1 MVKRK
6 TAKKAA
12 PGASGDFSSFMAG
25 LTNTGSFVN
34 VLDKEEKFYKFGEY
48 NLDRA
53 LGGGLPAGQIYAFQ
67 GPASSGKSLAALEIS
82 KRVVEEGKRVVYF
95 DTENKISRLALRRMG
110 LLGNE
115 LFMMLS
121 SDNLEDTLDNIMKM
135 AESDYFGLLVVDS
148 TDALVTDEQEGRD
161 IHEGSKVGGYKAK
174 LFSEWMGKISSL
186 AAYHECS
193 VLLVR
198 QVRDNPGAMFANPE
212 VTSGGKAIEFYATT
226 ILRFGPDKSGN
237 AEENGKLAYQG
248 ASVRIKKMNQGA
260 LPKDAISIRF
270 YIGEDENKPWGIDR
284 IASVYDEARFLGILA
299 PAKPTATKH
308 IPCDAL
314 CAEMGCMPED
324 LTFNGAGKTKEAIMS
339 DPDLFNALVKIIDE
353 CDGVPISAAVDEIE
367 DFEELD

>member
-6 TAKKAA
+6 PAKKAPA
-12 PGASGDFSSFMAG
+12 GGQDFASFMSN
-25 LTNTGSFVN
+25 LTNNGSFVN
-34 VLDKEEKFYKFGEY
+34 VLEKEENFYKFGEY

-82 KRVVEEGKRVVYF
+82 KRVVEQGKRVVYF

-121 SDNLEDTLDNIMKM
+121 SDNLEDTLDNIMQM

-148 TDALVTDEQEGRD
+148 TDALVTDEQEERD

-174 LFSEWMGKISSL
+174 IFSEWMGKISSL

-198 QVRDNPGAMFANPE
+198 QVRDSPTAMFSNPE

-270 YIGEDENKPWGIDR
+270 YIGDDESKPWGIDR

-314 CAEMGCMPED
+314 CAEMGCTPEE
-324 LTFNGAGKTKEAIMS
+324 LTFNGAGKTKDAIMR
-339 DPDLFNALVKIIDE
+339 DPALFEALVKIIDE
-353 CDGVPISAAVDEIE
+353 CDGQPIKEAFDDVE